1 MLDKVAA
8 ERDGCI
14 PGDIILRDER
24 HSVRGVKA
32 SKSRVLML
40 WTCRA

>member
-14 PGDIILRDER
+14 PGDIILGDER
-24 HSVRGVKA
+24 HSVCGMKT
-32 SKSRVLML
+32 SKSQVLVL